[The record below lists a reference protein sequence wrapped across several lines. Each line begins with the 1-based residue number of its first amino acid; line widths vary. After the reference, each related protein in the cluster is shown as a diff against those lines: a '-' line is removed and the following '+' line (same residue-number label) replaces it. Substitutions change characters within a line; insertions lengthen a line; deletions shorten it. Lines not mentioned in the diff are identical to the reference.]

1 VRGHRAR
8 PFNGNLDEIGGTCEL
23 HGEDENFVGN
33 NILADRSGANRS
45 LARPRRRR
53 DDDIKIDLKRKNCI

>member
-1 VRGHRAR
+1 MRRHRVRT
-8 PFNGNLDEIGGTCEL
+8 FSGNLDEIGGTCEL
-23 HGEDENFVGN
+23 YGEDENFVGN
-33 NILADRSGANRS
+33 NILADRPGANRS